1 MKKSILALLVAAL
14 AIPAAAH
21 AERDLTG
28 KVALGYWNAEAP
40 IGGRYVISKST
51 AIDLGFGFAQTFVSD
66 DPTTATVGDDKKN
79 LQLHIAAGVPF
90 TLVKREKVNF
100 FVRPG
105 VLFKFVP
112 TYNQATV
119 SDPYVKKT
127 ETDVEVT
134 GILGAEWFATDDLS
148 FSVGHGLK
156 LSSTK
161 GVAANDL
168 TTGTLK
174 SQSFLS
180 GLEAIDITSVGFHFY
195 F

>member
-1 MKKSILALLVAAL
+1 MRKVLLSLAAL
-14 AIPAAAH
+14 AMIVPAAAR

-28 KVALGYWNAEAP
+28 SFALGYWNADAP
-40 IGGRYVISKST
+40 IGGRYVVSPNV
-51 AIDLGFGFAQTFVSD
+51 ALDLGLGFAQALISD
-66 DPTTATVGDDKKN
+66 DPTTTTVGDDKKN

-90 TLVKREKVNF
+90 TVVRRDRVNF

-105 VLFKFVP
+105 VLFRFVP
-112 TYNQATV
+112 TYNQATGA
-119 SDPYVKKT
+119 DPYEKKT
-127 ETDVEVT
+127 ETETEIT

-156 LSSTK
+156 VTNTK
-161 GVAANDL
+161 GVSANDL
-168 TTGTLK
+168 TTGDQE

-180 GLEAIDITSVGFHFY
+180 GLEALDITSIGFHFY

>member
-1 MKKSILALLVAAL
+1 MKKALLALVIAL

-28 KVALGYWNAEAP
+28 KLALGYWDKEAP
-40 IGGRYVISKST
+40 IGGRYVISKNT
-51 AIDLGFGFAQTFVSD
+51 ALDLGLGFAQTYIAD
-66 DPTTATVGDDKKN
+66 DPSTAAVGDDKKN
-79 LQLHIAAGVPF
+79 MQFHIAAGIPF
-90 TLVKREKVNF
+90 TVIKRDRVNF
-100 FVRPG
+100 FIRPG
-105 VLFKFVP
+105 VLFKFIP
-112 TYNQATV
+112 TYNQKTV
-119 SDPYVKKT
+119 SDPYEKKT
-127 ETDVEVT
+127 ETDVAVT

-156 LSSTK
+156 LESTK
-161 GVAANDL
+161 GVSANDL

>member
-1 MKKSILALLVAAL
+1 MKKGLLALVVAAL

-21 AERDLTG
+21 AERDLSG
-28 KVALGYWNAEAP
+28 RLALGYWNAEAP
-40 IGGRYVISKST
+40 IGGRYVISNNT
-51 AIDLGFGFAQTFVSD
+51 AIDLGFGFAQTYVSD
-66 DPTTATVGDDKKN
+66 DPSTAAVGDDKKN
-79 LQLHIAAGVPF
+79 LQLHVAAGVPF
-90 TLVKREKVNF
+90 TLVRREKVNF

-105 VLFKFVP
+105 VLFKFIP
-112 TYNQATV
+112 TYNQATG
-119 SDPYVKKT
+119 SDPYEKKT
-127 ETDVEVT
+127 ETETEIT

-156 LSSTK
+156 LTSSK
-161 GVAANDL
+161 GVSANDT
-168 TTGTLK
+168 TTGSLE

>member
-1 MKKSILALLVAAL
+1 MKKGLLALVVAAMAL
-14 AIPAAAH
+14 PAAAL

-28 KVALGYWNAEAP
+28 TLALGYWNAEAP

-51 AIDLGFGFAQTFVSD
+51 AIDLGFGFAQTYVSD
-66 DPTTATVGDDKKN
+66 DPSTAAVGDDKKN
-79 LQLHIAAGVPF
+79 LQLHVAAGVPF
-90 TLVKREKVNF
+90 TLVRREKVNF

-105 VLFKFVP
+105 VLFKFIP

-119 SDPYVKKT
+119 TDPYEKKT
-127 ETDVEVT
+127 ESETEIT

-156 LSSTK
+156 LTSSK
-161 GVAANDL
+161 GVSANDT
-168 TTGTLK
+168 TTGSLE

>member
-1 MKKSILALLVAAL
+1 MKKALLALVVAAL
-14 AIPAAAH
+14 AIPAAAR

-28 KVALGYWNAEAP
+28 KFALGYWNAEAP

-51 AIDLGFGFAQTFVSD
+51 ALDLGVGFAQASISD
-66 DPTTATVGDDKKN
+66 DPTTAAVGDEAKN
-79 LQLHIAAGVPF
+79 MQFHVAAGIPF
-90 TLVKREKVNF
+90 TIVKREKVNF

-112 TYNQATV
+112 TYNQATLT
-119 SDPYVKKT
+119 DPYEKKT
-127 ETDVEVT
+127 ETETDVT
-134 GILGAEWFATDDLS
+134 AILGAEWFPTDDLS

-156 LSSTK
+156 LTSTK
-161 GVAANDL
+161 NVSANEL
-168 TTGTLK
+168 TTGDLK
-174 SQSFLS
+174 SQSLVS

>member
-1 MKKSILALLVAAL
+1 MKKVLLTLALAAL

-28 KVALGYWNAEAP
+28 KVALGYWNADAP
-40 IGGRYVISKST
+40 IGGRYVVSPNV
-51 AIDLGFGFAQTFVSD
+51 AIDLGLGFAQAYLSD
-66 DPTTATVGDDKKN
+66 DPTTTTVGDDKKN
-79 LQLHIAAGVPF
+79 LQLHIAAGVPL
-90 TLVKREKVNF
+90 TLVRRDRVNF

-105 VLFKFVP
+105 VLFRFIP

-119 SDPYVKKT
+119 SDPYEKKT
-127 ETDVEVT
+127 ETETEIT

-156 LSSTK
+156 LTNTK
-161 GVAANDL
+161 GVSANDF
-168 TTGTLK
+168 TTGDLK
-174 SQSFLS
+174 SQSILS